1 MRKLLEV
8 YIPGFSVLA
17 LLAVTGYILSD
28 AIAVIQSGGED
39 DEVDIAFLWGFS
51 VGNFVV
57 DFFSSLMFYLRGK
70 NALLSEKKSNSSSV
84 CSSHAP
90 LNTFSLDRQSID
102 MQKRS
107 FIPERWIPN
116 LNMVSAL
123 THVSGDTL
131 RTTSV
136 FIAALI
142 ATVSGAS
149 GALCDAWASVVV
161 SFTIVICV
169 IPLCREIYR
178 AAVGHHSEEE
188 EKKHT
193 VSSSAT
199 QSSSQ
204 EPTTV
209 NTTLVIP

>member
-1 MRKLLEV
+1 
-8 YIPGFSVLA
+8 LA
-17 LLAVTGYILSD
+17 LLAVTGYIVSD
-28 AIAVIQSGGED
+28 ALEVIQSGGED

-70 NALLSEKKSNSSSV
+70 NALLTEKKSNSHSS
-84 CSSHAP
+84 SSFSHAP
-90 LNTFSLDRQSID
+90 LKTFSLDRQSID

-142 ATVSGAS
+142 ATTSGAS
-149 GALCDAWASVVV
+149 GALCDAWASMVV

-178 AAVGHHSEEE
+178 AAVGHHHQED
-188 EKKHT
+188 EKKDT
-193 VSSSAT
+193 ISSPVAEKKGQTPSNAQSA
-199 QSSSQ
+199 SQ
-204 EPTTV
+204 ESIVV
-209 NTTLVIP
+209 NAIVNP